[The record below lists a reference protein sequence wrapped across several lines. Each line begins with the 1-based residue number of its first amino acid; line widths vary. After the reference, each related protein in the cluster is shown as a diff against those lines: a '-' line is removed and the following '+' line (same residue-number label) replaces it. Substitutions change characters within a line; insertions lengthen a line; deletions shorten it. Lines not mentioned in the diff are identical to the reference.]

1 MTSGH
6 SNLAIRIA
14 VVIIIPFVIY
24 GVFIIFGNDVVNLLR
39 MKDVIYFNWRNI
51 PALICMPWLAFGEVL
66 FISSFFTRNQEI
78 QPTLMKYANYIGL
91 VTSVL
96 FFLALLRGPII
107 NVAFSFSSYHTCSI
121 DGMFSGVYY
130 VKDKS
135 HCEKL
140 TSAVAWE

>member
-1 MTSGH
+1 MSSVY

-14 VVIIIPFVIY
+14 VITIIPFVIY
-24 GVFIIFGNDVVNLLR
+24 GVFIIFGNDVMDLLG

-51 PALICMPWLAFGEVL
+51 PVLICMPWLAFGEVL

-96 FFLALLRGPII
+96 FFLALLSGPII
-107 NVAFSFSSYHTCSI
+107 NVAFSFSSYHACPA
-121 DGMFSGVYY
+121 DGIFSGVYY